1 MKKTL
6 LNVAGALSLL
16 LFVSSLVHAAAAP
29 ARQDD
34 ESRPKAKRGWLG
46 VSISDVT
53 EEIAKEKNL
62 KSEMGAYVSDVVD
75 DSPADSVG
83 IRKGDVVVEF
93 AGKAVEDAN
102 DLSKAV
108 SKVEPGTKANLVI
121 HRKGEKKTFQVVIGK
136 LPRRARNFS
145 YFFNDREPRVRMFH
159 GGMLGMGLLELNEQ
173 LAEYFGAPNNEG
185 VLVEKVEKGSSA
197 EKAGIKAG
205 DVLLKVGSRSI
216 DEISDVRRA
225 LDKFEEGDKVD
236 VEVLRKGSRK
246 TMSVEVEE
254 DEGPWGIT
262 APGMGPGP
270 GMHMFRGLERR
281 DHDFDIE
288 LAEPKLDKLRYKI
301 ESIAPEIE
309 GKMKRFELPLLRR
322 IRTLSKTISI

>member
-1 MKKTL
+1 MKRTL
-6 LNVAGALSLL
+6 LHVAEALCLL
-16 LFVSSLVHAAAAP
+16 LFVSSLVLSATP
-29 ARQDD
+29 AGQDD
-34 ESRPKAKRGWLG
+34 ESRSKAKRGWLG

-53 EEIAKEKNL
+53 EDIAKEKNL
-62 KSEMGAYVSDVVD
+62 KSETGAYVSDVVD

-83 IRKGDVVVEF
+83 LKKGDVVVEF
-93 AGKAVEDAN
+93 SGKAIEDAN

-108 SKVEPGTKANLVI
+108 SRVEPGTKANLVVL
-121 HRKGEKKTFQVVIGK
+121 RKGEKKTFQVVIGK
-136 LPRRARNFS
+136 LPRRSRNFG
-145 YFFNDREPRVRMFH
+145 YFFNDHEPRMRIFH

-185 VLVEKVEKGSSA
+185 VLVEQVEKGRSA

-205 DVLLKVGSRSI
+205 DVLLKIGSRSI
-216 DEISDVRRA
+216 DEIDDVRRA
-225 LDKFEEGDKVD
+225 LDKYEEGDKVD

-262 APGMGPGP
+262 APRMGPGP
-270 GMHMFRGLERR
+270 RIHMFKGPEWR
-281 DHDFDIE
+281 DLDFDMEIM
-288 LAEPKLDKLRYKI
+288 EPKLDELRYRI

-309 GKMKRFELPLLRR
+309 GKVKRFELPLQRK
-322 IRTLSKTISI
+322 IRAFSRTISI

>member
-1 MKKTL
+1 MKRTL
-6 LNVAGALSLL
+6 LHAAGALSLL
-16 LFVSSLVHAAAAP
+16 LFISSLVLSATTP
-29 ARQDD
+29 AGQDN
-34 ESRPKAKRGWLG
+34 ESRSKAKRGWLG

-62 KSEMGAYVSDVVD
+62 KSETGAYVSDVVD

-83 IRKGDVVVEF
+83 VKKGDVVVEF
-93 AGKAVEDAN
+93 AGKAIEDAN

-108 SKVEPGTKANLVI
+108 SRVDPGTKANLVVL
-121 HRKGEKKTFQVVIGK
+121 RKGEKKTFQVMIGK
-136 LPRRARNFS
+136 LPRRSRNFG
-145 YFFNDREPRVRMFH
+145 YFFNDHGPRMRIFH

-205 DVLLKVGSRSI
+205 DILLKIGSRSI
-216 DEISDVRRA
+216 DEIDDVRRA
-225 LDKFEEGDKVD
+225 LDKYEEGDKVD

-254 DEGPWGIT
+254 EEGPWGVT
-262 APGMGPGP
+262 TPGMDPGP
-270 GMHMFRGLERR
+270 RIRMFKGPERR
-281 DHDFDIE
+281 NFDFDME
-288 LAEPKLDKLRYKI
+288 LVEPKLNELKYRIK
-301 ESIAPEIE
+301 SIAPAIE
-309 GKMKRFELPLLRR
+309 GKLKRFEIPLQRK
-322 IRTLSKTISI
+322 IRAFSRTISI